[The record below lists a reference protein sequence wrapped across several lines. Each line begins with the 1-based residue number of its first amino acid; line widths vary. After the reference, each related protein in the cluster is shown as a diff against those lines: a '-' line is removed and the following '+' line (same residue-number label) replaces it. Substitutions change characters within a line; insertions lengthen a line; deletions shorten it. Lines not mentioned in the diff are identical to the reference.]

1 MAYLNPQPVNGNK
14 SNKNAERANEITF
27 FKKYTL
33 DARHVSRTLRWLEN
47 LE

>member
-27 FKKYTL
+27 VKKCTQCDL
-33 DARHVSRTLRWLEN
+33 MHVMSRELYDG
-47 LE
+47 